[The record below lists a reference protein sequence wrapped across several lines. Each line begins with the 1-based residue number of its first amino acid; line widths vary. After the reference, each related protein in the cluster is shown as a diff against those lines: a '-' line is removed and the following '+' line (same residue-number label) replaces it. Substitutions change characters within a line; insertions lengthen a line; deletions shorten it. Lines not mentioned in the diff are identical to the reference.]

1 VCDAPRIGETQF
13 GVERQCRTIR
23 NVNIQGDAFE
33 RIFPRPGEKS
43 THKRLAIPLAP
54 QSRIHDQPGEVAAL
68 RILVGTLLLSYPM
81 DRNAG
86 VRIYESNHGVKNGK
100 IGTGAGSPVLSSK
113 P

>member
-1 VCDAPRIGETQF
+1 MWGTVPLRFSTEGGPILVVGLKPLHKYLIETDDEEVRE
-13 GVERQCRTIR
+13 VETDR
-23 NVNIQGDAFE
+23 
-33 RIFPRPGEKS
+33 
-43 THKRLAIPLAP
+43 
-54 QSRIHDQPGEVAAL
+54 
-68 RILVGTLLLSYPM
+68 VGTLLLSYPM